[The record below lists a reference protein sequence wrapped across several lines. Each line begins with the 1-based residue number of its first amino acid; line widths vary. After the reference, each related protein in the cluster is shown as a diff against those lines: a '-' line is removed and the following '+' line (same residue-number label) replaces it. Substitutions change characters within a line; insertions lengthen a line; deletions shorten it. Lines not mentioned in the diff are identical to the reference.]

1 MKIALVHDQLQEF
14 GGAERVLIAL
24 HDIFPKAPVYTAFVN
39 QTTAKKNIRD
49 FERWNVVTSWAAK
62 IPFIGKLYSPLR
74 FLAPAIWESFDFS
87 EFDVV
92 MSSSGWYMCKGIK
105 TRSASSGSSTR
116 PFHISYVHHPPRYL
130 YGYETAVE
138 WQKYWPVKIYATIV
152 NYFLR
157 RWDYLSSQRPDVLIA
172 NSEETKRRIKR
183 IYNRDSRVIYPPVEI
198 PDSSKVH
205 KVYKV
210 VKSPNEKYYVTVS
223 RLGKA
228 KHIDLLIQSANIN
241 KFNLKIVGKGRELNF
256 LKSIAGDTVEFVT
269 EADDKK
275 RDELIANA
283 RAFLFA
289 SVDEEFGIAP
299 VEAMGFGTPV
309 IAYDSGGL
317 RETVIQGENGF
328 LFKELNPQ
336 SLYEEV
342 KKLESLS
349 DEEYLGMRRS
359 ARKESEK
366 YSFERFKKE
375 ILAIIPKTP

>member
-14 GGAERVLIAL
+14 GGAERVLISL
-24 HDIFPKAPVYTAFVN
+24 HQIFPSAPVYTAFLN
-39 QTTAKKNIRD
+39 QATAKKNIKD
-49 FERWNVVTSWAAK
+49 LYRWKIITSWAAK

-92 MSSSGWYMCKGIK
+92 ISSSGWYMCKGVTTSK
-105 TRSASSGSSTR
+105 PTV
-116 PFHISYVHHPPRYL
+116 HVSYVHHPPRYL

-138 WQKYWPVKIYATIV
+138 WQKYRAVKIYATIV
-152 NYFLR
+152 NFFLR
-157 RWDYLSSQRPDVLIA
+157 RWDYSSSQRPDVLIA
-172 NSEETKRRIKR
+172 NSEETKRRIKKL
-183 IYNRDSRVIYPPVEI
+183 YNRDSTVVYPPVSI
-198 PDSSKVH
+198 PKKASGYRLQDTG
-205 KVYKV
+205 
-210 VKSPNEKYYVTVS
+210 YYVTVS

-269 EADDKK
+269 DADDRK

-283 RAFLFA
+283 KAFLFA

-317 RETVIQGENGF
+317 KETVTQGENGF
-328 LFKELNPQ
+328 LFKELNSQ
-336 SLYEEV
+336 SLHEEI

-349 DEEYLGMRRS
+349 EERYLEMRKS

-375 ILAIIPKTP
+375 ILVVIPKTP

>member
-1 MKIALVHDQLQEF
+1 MRIALVHDQLQEF

-24 HDIFPKAPVYTAFVN
+24 HEIFPNAPVYTAFLN

-49 FERWNVVTSWAAK
+49 FSRWKIITSWAAK

-92 MSSSGWYMCKGIK
+92 VSSSGWYMCKGIK
-105 TRSASSGSSTR
+105 IRSTGSGSSAH
-116 PFHISYVHHPPRYL
+116 PLHISYIHHPPRYL

-152 NYFLR
+152 NFFLR

-172 NSEETKRRIKR
+172 NSEETKKRIKKL
-183 IYNRDSRVIYPPVEI
+183 YNRDSTVIYPPVSI
-198 PDSSKVH
+198 PSKASIKYQVSSIG
-205 KVYKV
+205 
-210 VKSPNEKYYVTVS
+210 YYVTVS

-241 KFNLKIVGKGRELNF
+241 KFNLKIVGKGRELKF

-269 EADDKK
+269 DADDQK
-275 RDELIANA
+275 RDELIAHA
-283 RAFLFA
+283 KAFLFA

-317 RETVIQGENGF
+317 KETVTQEANGF

-336 SLYEEV
+336 SLYEEI

-349 DEEYLGMRRS
+349 EEKYLEMRRS

-366 YSFERFKKE
+366 YSFDRFNKE
-375 ILAIIPKTP
+375 ILSLIPRG

>member
-1 MKIALVHDQLQEF
+1 MRIALVHDQLQEF

-24 HDIFPKAPVYTAFVN
+24 HEIFPNAPVYTAFLN

-49 FERWNVVTSWAAK
+49 FSRWKIITSWAAK

-92 MSSSGWYMCKGIK
+92 VSSSGWYMCKGIK
-105 TRSASSGSSTR
+105 IRSTGSGPSAH
-116 PFHISYVHHPPRYL
+116 PLHISYIHHPPRYL

-152 NYFLR
+152 NFFLR

-172 NSEETKRRIKR
+172 NSEETKKRIKKL
-183 IYNRDSRVIYPPVEI
+183 YNRDSTVIYPPVSI
-198 PDSSKVH
+198 PSKASIKYQVSSIG
-205 KVYKV
+205 
-210 VKSPNEKYYVTVS
+210 YYVTVS

-241 KFNLKIVGKGRELNF
+241 KFNLKIVGKGRDLKF
-256 LKSIAGDTVEFVT
+256 LKSIAGDTVEFVSD
-269 EADDKK
+269 ADDQK
-275 RDELIANA
+275 RDELIAHA
-283 RAFLFA
+283 KAFLFA

-317 RETVIQGENGF
+317 KETVTQEANGF

-336 SLYEEV
+336 SLYEEI

-349 DEEYLGMRRS
+349 EEKYLEMRRS

-366 YSFERFKKE
+366 YSFDRFKKE
-375 ILAIIPKTP
+375 ILSLIPRG

>member
-1 MKIALVHDQLQEF
+1 MKVALVHDQLQEF

-24 HDIFPKAPVYTAFVN
+24 HDIFPNAPVYTAFLN
-39 QTTAKKNIRD
+39 QATAKKNIRD
-49 FERWNVVTSWAAK
+49 FEKWKIVTSWAAN

-74 FLAPAIWESFDFS
+74 FLAPSIWESFDFS
-87 EFDVV
+87 GFDVV
-92 MSSSGWYMCKGIK
+92 ISSSGWYMCKGIK
-105 TRSASSGSSTR
+105 THSASSGQAH
-116 PFHISYVHHPPRYL
+116 PYHISYVHHPPRYL

-157 RWDYLSSQRPDVLIA
+157 RWDYSSSQRPDVLIA
-172 NSEETKRRIKR
+172 NSEETKRRIKKL
-183 IYNRDSRVIYPPVEI
+183 YNRDSTVIYPPVEI
-198 PDSSKVH
+198 PDESKVLKVH
-205 KVYKV
+205 KV
-210 VKSPNEKYYVTVS
+210 VKSMVEEYYVTVS

-228 KHIDLLIQSANIN
+228 KHIDLLIQTANVH
-241 KFNLKIVGKGRELNF
+241 KFKLKIVGKGRDLEF
-256 LKSIAGDTVEFVT
+256 LRSLAGESVEFIT
-269 EADDKK
+269 NASDQE
-275 RDELIANA
+275 RDELLKNA
-283 RAFLFA
+283 KAFLFA

-317 RETVIQGENGF
+317 KETVKQGTNGF
-328 LFKELNPQ
+328 LFAELSSD
-336 SLYEEV
+336 SLYEEI

-349 DEEYLGMRRS
+349 DEKYLEMRES

-375 ILAIIPKTP
+375 VLALLP

>member
-24 HDIFPKAPVYTAFVN
+24 HEIFPKAPVYTAFLN
-39 QTTAKKNIRD
+39 PKTAKNNIDD
-49 FERWNVVTSWAAK
+49 FYKWNIVTSWAAK
-62 IPFIGKLYSPLR
+62 IPLIGKLYSPLR
-74 FLAPAIWESFDFS
+74 FLAPSIWESFDFS

-92 MSSSGWYMCKGIK
+92 ISSSGWYMCKGIK
-105 TRSASSGSSTR
+105 TSKPT
-116 PFHISYVHHPPRYL
+116 FHISYIHHPPRYL

-157 RWDYLSSQRPDVLIA
+157 KWDYSSSQRADVLIA
-172 NSEETKRRIKR
+172 NSEETKRRIKKL
-183 IYNRDSRVIYPPVEI
+183 YSRDSTVIYPPVEI
-198 PDSSKVH
+198 PDQSKVL

-210 VKSPNEKYYVTVS
+210 VKSTDEEYYVTVS

-228 KHIDLLIQSANIN
+228 KHIDLLIQTANVN
-241 KFNLKIVGKGRELNF
+241 KLNLKIVGKGRELEY
-256 LKSIAGDTVEFVT
+256 LKSLAGDTIEFIT
-269 EADDKK
+269 DASDMQ
-275 RDELIANA
+275 RNELLKNA
-283 RAFLFA
+283 KAFLFA

-299 VEAMGFGTPV
+299 IEAMGFGTPV

-317 RETVIQGENGF
+317 KETVKQGLNGF
-328 LFKELNPQ
+328 LFAQLNSE
-336 SLYEEV
+336 SLYEEI

-349 DEEYLGMRRS
+349 DEKYIEMRHAS
-359 ARKESEK
+359 RKESEK

-375 ILAIIPKTP
+375 ILATLP

>member
-1 MKIALVHDQLQEF
+1 MRIALVHDQLQEF

-24 HDIFPKAPVYTAFVN
+24 HEIFPNAPVYTAFLN

-49 FERWNVVTSWAAK
+49 FSRWKIITSWAAK

-92 MSSSGWYMCKGIK
+92 VSSSGWYMCKGIK
-105 TRSASSGSSTR
+105 IRSTGSGPSAH
-116 PFHISYVHHPPRYL
+116 PLHISYIHHPPRYL

-152 NYFLR
+152 NFFLR

-172 NSEETKRRIKR
+172 NSEETKKRIKKL
-183 IYNRDSRVIYPPVEI
+183 YNRDSTVIYPPVSI
-198 PDSSKVH
+198 PSKASIKYQVSSIG
-205 KVYKV
+205 
-210 VKSPNEKYYVTVS
+210 YYVTVS

-241 KFNLKIVGKGRELNF
+241 KFNLKIVGKGRDLKF
-256 LKSIAGDTVEFVT
+256 LKSIAGDTVEFVSD
-269 EADDKK
+269 ADDQK
-275 RDELIANA
+275 RDELIAHA
-283 RAFLFA
+283 KAFLFA

-317 RETVIQGENGF
+317 KETVTQEANGF

-336 SLYEEV
+336 SLYEEI
-342 KKLESLS
+342 KKLEKSIN
-349 DEEYLGMRRS
+349 ENYNI
-359 ARKESEK
+359 ARKIQNK
-366 YSFERFKKE
+366 NYKDLG
-375 ILAIIPKTP
+375 IL

>member
-24 HDIFPKAPVYTAFVN
+24 HEIFPNAPVYTAFLN
-39 QTTAKKNIRD
+39 QATAKKNIKD
-49 FERWNVVTSWAAK
+49 FEKWKIVTSWAAK

-74 FLAPAIWESFDFS
+74 FLAPAIWESFNFS

-92 MSSSGWYMCKGIK
+92 ISSSGWYMCKGIK
-105 TRSASSGSSTR
+105 TSESTI
-116 PFHISYVHHPPRYL
+116 HASYVHHPPRYL

-138 WQKYWPVKIYATIV
+138 WQKYWPVKVYATIV
-152 NYFLR
+152 NFFLR

-172 NSEETKRRIKR
+172 NSEETKRRIKKL
-183 IYNRDSRVIYPPVEI
+183 YNRDSIVIYPPVSI
-198 PDSSKVH
+198 PTKVTG
-205 KVYKV
+205 YKLPFGSALGEQV
-210 VKSPNEKYYVTVS
+210 TGYYITVS

-241 KFNLKIVGKGRELNF
+241 KFNLKIVGKGRELKF
-256 LKSIAGDTVEFVT
+256 LKSIAGDTVEFISD
-269 EADDKK
+269 ASDKQ
-275 RDELIANA
+275 RDELLKNA
-283 RAFLFA
+283 KAFLFA

-299 VEAMGFGTPV
+299 IEAMGFGTPV

-317 RETVIQGENGF
+317 KETVTQGLNGF
-328 LFKELNPQ
+328 LFKQLSSQ
-336 SLYEEV
+336 SLYEEI

-349 DEEYLGMRRS
+349 EEKYLEMRTA

-366 YSFERFKKE
+366 YSFERFKNE
-375 ILAIIPKTP
+375 IVGLAKNH

>member
-1 MKIALVHDQLQEF
+1 MRIALVHDQLQEF

-24 HDIFPKAPVYTAFVN
+24 HEIFPNAPVYTAFLN

-49 FERWNVVTSWAAK
+49 FSRWKIITSWAAK

-92 MSSSGWYMCKGIK
+92 VSSSGWYMCKGIK
-105 TRSASSGSSTR
+105 IRSTGSGPSAH
-116 PFHISYVHHPPRYL
+116 PLHISYIHHPPRYL

-138 WQKYWPVKIYATIV
+138 WQKYWPVKIYATVV

-172 NSEETKRRIKR
+172 NSEETKKRIKKL
-183 IYNRDSRVIYPPVEI
+183 YNRDSTVIYPPVSI
-198 PDSSKVH
+198 PSKASIKYQVSSIG
-205 KVYKV
+205 
-210 VKSPNEKYYVTVS
+210 YYVTVS

-241 KFNLKIVGKGRELNF
+241 KFNLKIVGKGRDLKF
-256 LKSIAGDTVEFVT
+256 LKSIAGDTVEFVSD
-269 EADDKK
+269 ADDQK
-275 RDELIANA
+275 RDELIAHA
-283 RAFLFA
+283 KAFLFA

-317 RETVIQGENGF
+317 KETVTQEANGF

-336 SLYEEV
+336 SLYEEIN
-342 KKLESLS
+342 KLESLS
-349 DEEYLGMRRS
+349 EEKYLEMRRS

-366 YSFERFKKE
+366 YSFDRFKKE
-375 ILAIIPKTP
+375 ILSLIPRG

>member
-1 MKIALVHDQLQEF
+1 MRIALVHDQLQEF

-24 HDIFPKAPVYTAFVN
+24 HDIFPSAPVYTAFIN
-39 QTTAKKNIRD
+39 QGTAKKNIND
-49 FERWNVVTSWAAK
+49 IERWKIVTSWATK

-92 MSSSGWYMCKGIK
+92 ISSSGWYMCKGVK
-105 TRSASSGSSTR
+105 TQSPTV
-116 PFHISYVHHPPRYL
+116 HISYMHHPPRYL

-138 WQKYWPVKIYATIV
+138 WQKYWPVKIYAMIV

-157 RWDYLSSQRPDVLIA
+157 RWDYSSSQRPNVLIA

-183 IYNRDSRVIYPPVEI
+183 LYNRDSTVIYPPVNI
-198 PDSSKVH
+198 PK
-205 KVYKV
+205 K
-210 VKSPNEKYYVTVS
+210 PNTEYRILDTEYYVTVS

-241 KFNLKIVGKGRELNF
+241 KFKLKVVGKGRELGF

-269 EADDKK
+269 DADDKK
-275 RDELIANA
+275 RDELIAHA
-283 RAFLFA
+283 KAFLFA

-317 RETVIQGENGF
+317 KETVTQGANGF
-328 LFKELNPQ
+328 LFKELSSV
-336 SLYEEV
+336 SLYEEI

-349 DEEYLGMRRS
+349 EEKYLEMRKV

-375 ILAIIPKTP
+375 ILALLP

>member
-24 HDIFPKAPVYTAFVN
+24 HEIFPNAPVYTAFLN

-49 FERWNVVTSWAAK
+49 ISRWKIVTSWAAK

-74 FLAPAIWESFDFS
+74 FIAPSIWESFDFS
-87 EFDVV
+87 EFDAVI
-92 MSSSGWYMCKGIK
+92 SSSGWYMCKGIK
-105 TRSASSGSSTR
+105 TSKSTV
-116 PFHISYVHHPPRYL
+116 HISYIHHPPRYL

-138 WQKYWPVKIYATIV
+138 WQKYWPVKIYAMVV

-157 RWDYLSSQRPDVLIA
+157 RWDYSSSQRPNVLIA
-172 NSEETKRRIKR
+172 NSEETKKRIKKL
-183 IYNRDSRVIYPPVEI
+183 YNRDSVVIYPPVNI
-198 PDSSKVH
+198 PTLSHLRGEKNNLHLVG
-205 KVYKV
+205 VN
-210 VKSPNEKYYVTVS
+210 VKTYYVTVS

-228 KHIDLLIQSANIN
+228 KHIDLLVQTANIN

-269 EADDKK
+269 DADDRK
-275 RDELIANA
+275 RDELIAHA
-283 RAFLFA
+283 KAFLFA

-299 VEAMGFGTPV
+299 VEAMGFGTPA

-317 RETVIQGENGF
+317 KETVAQGENGF
-328 LFKELNPQ
+328 LFRELSSQ
-336 SLYEEV
+336 SLYEEI

-349 DEEYLGMRRS
+349 EEKYLDMRKS
-359 ARKESEK
+359 ARKVSEK

-375 ILAIIPKTP
+375 ILALIPKTP

>member
-1 MKIALVHDQLQEF
+1 MRIALVHDQLQEF

-24 HDIFPKAPVYTAFVN
+24 HEIFPNAPVYTAFLN

-49 FERWNVVTSWAAK
+49 FSRWKIITSWAAK

-92 MSSSGWYMCKGIK
+92 VSSSGWYMCKGIK
-105 TRSASSGSSTR
+105 IRSTGSGSSAH
-116 PFHISYVHHPPRYL
+116 PLHISYIHHPPRYL

-138 WQKYWPVKIYATIV
+138 WQKYWPVKIYATVV

-172 NSEETKRRIKR
+172 NSEETKKRIKKL
-183 IYNRDSRVIYPPVEI
+183 YNRDSTVIYPPVSI
-198 PDSSKVH
+198 PSKASIKYQVSSIG
-205 KVYKV
+205 
-210 VKSPNEKYYVTVS
+210 YYVTVS

-241 KFNLKIVGKGRELNF
+241 KFNLKIVGKGRDLKF
-256 LKSIAGDTVEFVT
+256 LKSIAGDTVEFVSD
-269 EADDKK
+269 ADDQK
-275 RDELIANA
+275 RDELIAHA
-283 RAFLFA
+283 KAFLFA

-317 RETVIQGENGF
+317 KETVTQEANGF

-336 SLYEEV
+336 SLYEEI

-349 DEEYLGMRRS
+349 EEKYLEMRRS

-366 YSFERFKKE
+366 YSFDRFKKE
-375 ILAIIPKTP
+375 ILSLIPRG

>member
-1 MKIALVHDQLQEF
+1 MRIALVHDQLQEF

-24 HDIFPKAPVYTAFVN
+24 HEIFPNAPVYTAFLN

-49 FERWNVVTSWAAK
+49 FSRWKIATSWAAK

-92 MSSSGWYMCKGIK
+92 VSSSGWYMCKGIK
-105 TRSASSGSSTR
+105 IRSTGSGPSAH
-116 PFHISYVHHPPRYL
+116 PLHISYIHHPPRYL

-152 NYFLR
+152 NFFLR

-172 NSEETKRRIKR
+172 NSEETKKRIKKL
-183 IYNRDSRVIYPPVEI
+183 YNRDSTVIYPPVSI
-198 PDSSKVH
+198 PSKASIKYQVSSIG
-205 KVYKV
+205 
-210 VKSPNEKYYVTVS
+210 YYVTVS

-241 KFNLKIVGKGRELNF
+241 KFNLKIVGKGRDLKF
-256 LKSIAGDTVEFVT
+256 LKSIAGDTVEFVSD
-269 EADDKK
+269 ADDQK
-275 RDELIANA
+275 RDELIAHA
-283 RAFLFA
+283 KAFLFA

-317 RETVIQGENGF
+317 KETVTQEANGF

-336 SLYEEV
+336 SLYEEIN
-342 KKLESLS
+342 KLESLS
-349 DEEYLGMRRS
+349 EEKYLEMRRS

-366 YSFERFKKE
+366 YSFDRFKKE
-375 ILAIIPKTP
+375 ILSLIPRG